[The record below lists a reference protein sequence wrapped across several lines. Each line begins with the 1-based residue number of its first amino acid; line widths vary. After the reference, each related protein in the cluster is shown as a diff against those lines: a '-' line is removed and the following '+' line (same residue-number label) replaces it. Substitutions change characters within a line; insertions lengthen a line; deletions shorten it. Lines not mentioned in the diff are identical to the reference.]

1 LPGLNKTLKYFVA
14 SPLFLSFIIVILAS
28 CSTKKN
34 TFTRRTYHNL
44 TAHYNAYFNGN
55 EALKEGVSE
64 LQKKAPD
71 NYVNVLPV
79 FNYGTKQDAQAI
91 YALMDRAIEKASI
104 VIQRHSIF
112 IKRVEH
118 VKWIDRSYLMI
129 ANAYLYKQ
137 DYDLAIQTCDFI
149 AGRYKK
155 SMTVYGANLTKARA
169 LIQTG
174 KYTDA
179 ENILT
184 SLSGKIEKNKATKL
198 VEKEYPLV
206 LADLYVK
213 QGSYSQAI
221 EFLQASLKFNKKK
234 YYKTRLNFILAQVF
248 QRTGDLQRATES
260 YRKVLSYNPPYEMAF
275 SAKINMAKCYDVASG
290 DSKLIKSQLN
300 KMLKD
305 EKNKEYKDQIY
316 YALAEVYLKE
326 NNEDEAIKNLLLS
339 ARTSVKNDYQKGISY
354 LKLGEMFYTST
365 NYKSAQIYYDS
376 AVVFLPKDFPNI
388 SSITSRKNTLNDLVK
403 NITVVELEDS
413 LQRLAQLP
421 EGERLKK
428 IDAIIAQ
435 IIADEQ
441 KRRQEEADRQQ
452 ALNNLQ
458 QNNTN
463 FSTSNS
469 QWYFYNSQSI
479 AMGFSEFTKKW
490 GNRKLEDLWRLTN
503 KQVISFDFD
512 NKDQNPDSVGVDSNA
527 VASFN
532 PKDRNSY
539 LKQIPVTPEMINK
552 SNERIKEALFNM
564 GIIFKNGIGDLDK
577 AIEAF
582 EKLSNRFP
590 DNQYLGASYYY
601 LYKIYEEK
609 ENVSKADYYKNL
621 LITKFPNSDY
631 SRILTDP
638 NYYKTLDSLKNLVAG
653 YYKTTYLAYT
663 SADYNTVIRNCDSAL
678 IKYNSKEYNPKF
690 EYLKALA
697 IAKTQGVEMYKK
709 ALQAIIQKY
718 PSSEVKT
725 LAQNTLNTLND
736 MSGNGSGTPDSTGNN
751 PKDANL
757 YKFNPGDFH
766 FYIMVVDAR
775 NININEMKIAFS
787 DHNLKMYSLDKL
799 IVNTLFLDEKREVIN
814 VARFDNKDKAM
825 DYYLS
830 VTNNTTLTSKI
841 KNGDYQH
848 FVISANNYSTFY
860 KSKDVEKYLVFFNK
874 NYK

>member
-1 LPGLNKTLKYFVA
+1 MNIKLKYFIAV
-14 SPLFLSFIIVILAS
+14 PFFLSLIVVALYS

-34 TFTRRTYHNL
+34 TFTRRAYHNL

-55 EALKEGVSE
+55 EALKEGVNE

-91 YALMDRAIEKASI
+91 YTFMDRAIEKASI

-129 ANAYLYKQ
+129 AKSYLYKQ

-155 SMTVYGANLTKARA
+155 SPTVYGANLTKARA
-169 LIQTG
+169 LIQQG
-174 KYTDA
+174 KFSDA

-184 SLSGKIEKNKATKL
+184 SLTGKIEKDKATKE
-198 VEKEYPLV
+198 VEKEFPLV

-213 QGSYSQAI
+213 QGNYSQAI
-221 EFLQASLKFNKKK
+221 EFLQASLKLNKKK
-234 YYKTRLNFILAQVF
+234 YFKIRLNFILAQVF

-260 YRKVLSYNPPYEMAF
+260 YKKVLSYNPPYEMTF

-326 NNEDEAIKNLLLS
+326 NNEDDAIKNLLLS
-339 ARTSVKNDYQKGISY
+339 ARTSIKNDYQKGISY
-354 LKLGEMFYTST
+354 LKLGEMFYTSAV
-365 NYKSAQIYYDS
+365 YKSAQIYYDS
-376 AVVFLPKDFPNI
+376 AVVFLPKDYPNI
-388 SSITSRKNTLNDLVK
+388 SMIASRKNTLNDLVK

-413 LQRLAQLP
+413 LQRLALLP
-421 EGERLKK
+421 EGERIKK
-428 IDAIIAQ
+428 IDGIIAQ

-452 ALNNLQ
+452 ALNNLAA
-458 QNNTN
+458 NNTN

-479 AMGFSEFTKKW
+479 AMGFSEFTRKW

-503 KQVISFDFD
+503 KQIISFDFD
-512 NKDQNPDSVGVDSNA
+512 NKDQNADSVASDSIA
-527 VASFN
+527 AASFN

-539 LKQIPVTPEMINK
+539 LKQIPVTPDMISK
-552 SNERIKEALFNM
+552 SNEKIKEALFNIGM
-564 GIIFKNGIGDLDK
+564 IFKNGIGDLDK
-577 AIEAF
+577 SIEYF
-582 EKLSNRFP
+582 EKLINRFP

-609 ENVSKADYYKNL
+609 ENISKADYYKNL
-621 LITKFPNSDY
+621 LVSKFPNSDY

-638 NYYKTLDSLKNLVAG
+638 NYYRTLDSLKNLVAG
-653 YYKTTYLAYT
+653 YYKITYLAYT
-663 SADYNTVIRNCDSAL
+663 NADYNTVIKNCDSAL

-690 EYLKALA
+690 EYLKALT
-697 IAKTQGVEMYKK
+697 IAKTQGVEMFKK
-709 ALQAIIQKY
+709 ALQGIIQKY
-718 PSSEVKT
+718 PACEVKT

-736 MSGNGSGTPDSTGNN
+736 LNKNGSGVPGDSTANN
-751 PKDANL
+751 VQDASI

-766 FYIMVVDAR
+766 FYILIADAR
-775 NININEMKIAFS
+775 NININELKVAFS

-799 IVNTLFLDEKREVIN
+799 IVNSLFLDEKREVIN
-814 VARFDNKDKAM
+814 VARFENKDKAM

-830 VTNNTTLTSKI
+830 VKNNKSVTSKI
-841 KNGDYQH
+841 KNGDFQH
-848 FVISANNYSTFY
+848 FVISANNYSAFY
-860 KSKDVEKYLVFFNK
+860 KNKDVDKYLLFFNQY
-874 NYK
+874 YK

>member
-1 LPGLNKTLKYFVA
+1 M
-14 SPLFLSFIIVILAS
+14 
-28 CSTKKN
+28 
-34 TFTRRTYHNL
+34 
-44 TAHYNAYFNGN
+44 
-55 EALKEGVSE
+55 KEGVSE

-79 FNYGTKQDAQAI
+79 FNYGTKQDAQGI
-91 YALMDRAIEKASI
+91 YTFMDRAIEKASI

-129 ANAYLYKQ
+129 ARAYLYKQ

-155 SMTVYGANLTKARA
+155 SPTVYGANLCKARA
-169 LIQTG
+169 LIQQG
-174 KYTDA
+174 KYSDA

-184 SLSGKIEKNKATKL
+184 SISGKIEKNKATKEI
-198 VEKEYPLV
+198 EKEFPLV
-206 LADLYVK
+206 FADLYVK
-213 QGSYSQAI
+213 QGNYSQAI
-221 EFLQASLKFNKKK
+221 EFIQSSLTLNKKK

-339 ARTSVKNDYQKGISY
+339 AHTSVKNDYQKAISY
-354 LKLGEMFYTST
+354 LKLGEMFYTT
-365 NYKSAQIYYDS
+365 ATYKSAQIYYDS
-376 AVVFLPKDFPNI
+376 AVIFLPKDYPNI
-388 SSITSRKNTLNDLVK
+388 YTITSRKNTLSDLVK
-403 NITVVELEDS
+403 NITIVELEDS
-413 LQRLAQLP
+413 LQVLANLP
-421 EGERLKK
+421 EGERIRR
-428 IDAIIAQ
+428 IDGIIAQ
-435 IIADEQ
+435 IVADEQ
-441 KRRQEEADRQQ
+441 KKRQEEADKQQ

-458 QNNTN
+458 QNATN
-463 FSTSNS
+463 FTTGGS

-479 AMGFSEFTKKW
+479 SMGFNEFVKKW
-490 GNRKLEDLWRLTN
+490 GNRKMEDLWRLTN

-512 NKDQNPDSVGVDSNA
+512 NKDQNPDSASADSLAGVA
-527 VASFN
+527 FN

-539 LKQIPVTPEMINK
+539 LKQIPVTPDMISK
-552 SNERIKEALFNM
+552 SNEKIKEALFNI

-577 AIEAF
+577 SIEAF
-582 EKLSNRFP
+582 ENLTKRFP
-590 DNQYLGASYYY
+590 DNQYLIATYYY

-609 ENVSKADYYKNL
+609 ENMSKADYYKNML
-621 LITKFPNSDY
+621 VSKFPNSDY
-631 SRILTDP
+631 AKILTDP

-663 SADYNTVIRNCDSAL
+663 VADYNTVIKNCDSAL

-697 IAKTQGVEMYKK
+697 IAKTQGEEMFIK
-709 ALQAIIQKY
+709 ALKNIVAKY

-725 LAQNTLNTLND
+725 LAQNTITALND
-736 MSGNGSGTPDSTGNN
+736 KKGDGTSAPGDSVGNSGQEASI
-751 PKDANL
+751 

-775 NININEMKIAFS
+775 NIVINELKNAFS

-799 IVNTLFLDEKREVIN
+799 IVNSLFLDEKREVVN
-814 VARFDNKDKAM
+814 VAKFDNKDKAM

-830 VTNNTTLTSKI
+830 VTNNTSLTSKI
-841 KNGDYQH
+841 KNGDFQH

-860 KSKDVEKYLVFFNK
+860 KSKDVEKYLTFFNK